1 MAKKKSTKGT
11 PASRSRI
18 SSGQFRDKR
27 DDTLMGSI
35 EKKYNRDF
43 HVRSDMELGN
53 FLKQNNIASLNDL
66 IRSNLGKKK

>member
-11 PASRSRI
+11 PSRSRI

-27 DDTLMGSI
+27 DDTLMGAI

-66 IRSNLGKKK
+66 IRSNLGKKN